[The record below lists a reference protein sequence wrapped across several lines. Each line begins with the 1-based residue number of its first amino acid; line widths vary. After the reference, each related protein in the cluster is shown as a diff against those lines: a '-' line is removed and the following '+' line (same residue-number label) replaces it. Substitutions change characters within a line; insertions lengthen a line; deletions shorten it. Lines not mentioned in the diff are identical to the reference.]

1 MRIPAPKKTVACML
15 EKSNAVILNITRH
28 TDKTLIVN
36 AYTERYGRTAYAFP
50 LGTGRKSRMQRAL
63 FAPFAI
69 LSIECDYRPKEQFQR
84 IRGVELLYPQQLQFD
99 PVKSAV
105 ALFLSDFLLHV
116 MREPEPYPSFFR
128 FLTDSIML
136 YNAMQEGKA
145 NFHLCFLFALSSFL
159 GFYPDV
165 NTYSKGAYFDLIN
178 GVFTVTPPLHKHFLS
193 PRESEDFMLLSRM
206 NFRNLHR
213 FAFSRD
219 ERRLILDKIIEYY
232 RIHQGF
238 SPLKSPDILKML
250 FD

>member
-1 MRIPAPKKTVACML
+1 ML
-15 EKSNAVILNITRH
+15 EKSNAVILNITKH

-36 AYTERYGRTAYAFP
+36 AYTEKYGRTAYAFT
-50 LGTGRKSRMQRAL
+50 LGAGRKSRLQRAL

-69 LSIECDYRPKEQFQR
+69 LSIECDYRPKEQLQR
-84 IRGVELLYPQQLQFD
+84 IKGVELLYPQQLQFD

-116 MREPEPYPSFFR
+116 IREPEPYPSFFR
-128 FLTDSIML
+128 FLSDSIIL

-165 NTYSKGAYFDLIN
+165 NTYSKGACFDLIN
-178 GVFTVTPPLHKHFLS
+178 GVFTPMPPQHKHYL
-193 PRESEDFMLLSRM
+193 PPAEAESFIHISRM
-206 NFRNLHR
+206 NFRNLHL
-213 FAFSRD
+213 FAFSRE

-238 SPLKSPDILKML
+238 SPLKSPDILKLL